1 MINDMFR
8 KMCECS
14 GEERG
19 LSAHNNNCF
28 VYELWR
34 RRRCRRWG
42 AGKVSYSLYIAQEA
56 RDVFKI
62 ILLLLLSSPAT
73 GSGYSTYLY

>member
-1 MINDMFR
+1 MEHVFNNNYFHSSEMINDMFR

-34 RRRCRRWG
+34 RRRWG
-42 AGKVSYSLYIAQEA
+42 LGKFLI
-56 RDVFKI
+56 
-62 ILLLLLSSPAT
+62 PCT
-73 GSGYSTYLY
+73 